1 MKLVAK
7 ILATLTVLM
16 VLTTSVEATPK
27 FIMPPRLRQPF
38 VPPFRAPHKE
48 YVPRQ
53 PFRPKPHYTPRVPQP
68 TRDTRGGKYKP
79 VPRR

>member
-1 MKLVAK
+1 MKVVAK
-7 ILATLTVLM
+7 ILAMLM
-16 VLTTSVEATPK
+16 MMTMLAGTVEASPK
-27 FIMPPRLRQPF
+27 FIKPPRLRQPF
-38 VPPFRAPHKE
+38 VPPFRAPSKE

-53 PFRPKPHYTPRVPQP
+53 PFRPKPHYTPHVPQP